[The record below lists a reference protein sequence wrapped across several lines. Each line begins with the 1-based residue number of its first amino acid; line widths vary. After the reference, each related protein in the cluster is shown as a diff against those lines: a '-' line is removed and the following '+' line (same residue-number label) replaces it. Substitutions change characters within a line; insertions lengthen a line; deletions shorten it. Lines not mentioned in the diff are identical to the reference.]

1 MCFQDDPSAEMTQ
14 IDLWKSYQGTFLP
27 FAATHPHL
35 IAGDFIKNVSNT
47 FTGASAQV
55 AGQNKY
61 VIRGIKPRLT
71 PVDYRGREL
80 VRCQWRLESNGTKSE
95 AASVFAH
102 ADGTECG
109 QYYPHSPSLF
119 EHILSNHLQ
128 VHRKRP
134 TPAEASDKNATN
146 SLGSSFRLF
155 DFSAGE
161 ASSQVSC
168 AWSSCHHNTA
178 NEIVSKDW
186 VKRALLARH
195 IQTHLPDN
203 NGSRSSSVKRSNKD
217 SDSSKSGSS
226 MQTWKYYN
234 TISDERNDAAGV
246 PLGACLVMRNIAR
259 GIAKMGPESEAQKE
273 VLEKVKTQ
281 AEVEAIG
288 FEAPAKKPDAGE
300 IAKAAPSAKA
310 LLMRLL
316 FDPVKDQMFYA
327 LAHNRPLKD
336 YVGAVLRIINSAG
349 G

>member
-80 VRCQWRLESNGTKSE
+80 VRCQWRTQINGTKPE
-95 AASVFAH
+95 AASVFAD

-134 TPAEASDKNATN
+134 TPAEASDKNAIT
-146 SLGSSFRLF
+146 SLGLSFRLF

-161 ASSQVSC
+161 GSSHVSC
-168 AWSSCHHNTA
+168 AWSSCRHNTA
-178 NEIVSKDW
+178 NEIVSKSW

-195 IQTHLPDN
+195 IQTHLPDDV
-203 NGSRSSSVKRSNKD
+203 GSRSSSAKRNKKE
-217 SDSSKSGSS
+217 SDSSKSSS
-226 MQTWKYYN
+226 IQAWKYYN

-259 GIAKMGPESEAQKE
+259 GIAKMGPESDAQKE
-273 VLEKVKTQ
+273 ALEKVKTE

-288 FEAPAKKPDAGE
+288 LEPQAQKLDAGE
-300 IAKAAPSAKA
+300 VTKAAPSGKA
-310 LLMRLL
+310 LLTRLL
-316 FDPVKDQMFYA
+316 FDPVKEQMFYA
-327 LAHNRPLKD
+327 LAYNRPLKD
-336 YVGAVLRIINSAG
+336 YVGAVLRIVNSAG